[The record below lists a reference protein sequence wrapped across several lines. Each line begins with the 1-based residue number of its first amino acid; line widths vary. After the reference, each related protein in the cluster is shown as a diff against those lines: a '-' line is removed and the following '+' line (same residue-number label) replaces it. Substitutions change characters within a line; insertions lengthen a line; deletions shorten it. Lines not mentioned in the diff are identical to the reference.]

1 MTLLLAIPNSSLP
14 DKQDGSMCQ
23 ALTEAIKKRP
33 MSSLTPPATAHVLTA
48 IHAVQRC
55 LGLLHGQR
63 LCRLDG
69 LPLCQSAPIL
79 QAQAQAKTSPY
90 QLPLQ
95 STGHRDETELTAEN
109 AYSLCHSSW
118 GTTVRTNTLFEPVLF
133 RAWTVDSKCAPRSFQ
148 CRRARLLKPDCARF
162 RAVLGG
168 LSDRSF
174 PIPCLLREPHSP

>member
-69 LPLCQSAPIL
+69 LPLCQRAPVL
-79 QAQAQAKTSPY
+79 RAQAPATTSPY
-90 QLPLQ
+90 QRPLQ
-95 STGHRDETELTAEN
+95 PTGHRDDTELTAEN
-109 AYSLCHSSW
+109 AYSLCHPSW
-118 GTTVRTNTLFEPVLF
+118 GHTVRKNPLF
-133 RAWTVDSKCAPRSFQ
+133 
-148 CRRARLLKPDCARF
+148 
-162 RAVLGG
+162 
-168 LSDRSF
+168 
-174 PIPCLLREPHSP
+174 

>member
-63 LCRLDG
+63 LAVLM
-69 LPLCQSAPIL
+69 A
-79 QAQAQAKTSPY
+79 
-90 QLPLQ
+90 
-95 STGHRDETELTAEN
+95 
-109 AYSLCHSSW
+109 CHFVKARPS
-118 GTTVRTNTLFEPVLF
+118 
-133 RAWTVDSKCAPRSFQ
+133 
-148 CRRARLLKPDCARF
+148 CRRKLKPKH
-162 RAVLGG
+162 LPI
-168 LSDRSF
+168 SDRF
-174 PIPCLLREPHSP
+174 NQQAIGMKQNLLQKMRTRYVIILGETL